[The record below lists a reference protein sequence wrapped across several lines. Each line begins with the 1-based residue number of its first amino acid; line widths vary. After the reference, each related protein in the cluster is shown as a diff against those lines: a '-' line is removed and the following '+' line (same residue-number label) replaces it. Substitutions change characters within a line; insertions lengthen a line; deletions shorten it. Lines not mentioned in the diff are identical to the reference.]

1 MKKKRSPRTR
11 RIFIIAFL
19 ALTFLCWCPWLY
31 GPYGPTKRILGV
43 PSWAVLAAV
52 FGVILFVL
60 EWIYLFLTGI
70 AMTDEELPE
79 IISELTAVDTDEPD
93 SPKED
98 E

>member
-1 MKKKRSPRTR
+1 MKKKRSARTK

-19 ALTFLCWCPWLY
+19 ALTFLCWCPILY
-31 GPYGPTKRILGV
+31 GSYGLADRILGV

-60 EWIYLFLTGI
+60 EWIYMFLTKMT
-70 AMTDEELPE
+70 MTDEELPE
-79 IISELTAVDTDEPD
+79 ILSDLAKVNTEKSD
-93 SPKED
+93 SPKVD